1 LNVQLVQFANLFK
14 DGKKVKMSTRSG
26 EFYTLADLV
35 DEIGRD
41 AARFYYLS
49 KQADQHLD
57 FDIDLAKADNKENIF
72 YYIQYAHA
80 RICSLQEKFLE
91 NNKKLPVSADEIENN
106 NYKNCDELIHEISKF
121 PDIVKRSG
129 ANLHPHLV
137 VYYLKDFSQCFHS
150 FYNDNHVL
158 SESLENMDSI
168 LFCLNAAKQVIA
180 NGLNLLGIEPIE
192 KM

>member
-1 LNVQLVQFANLFK
+1 
-14 DGKKVKMSTRSG
+14 MSTRSG

-80 RICSLQEKFLE
+80 RIYSLQEKYLE
-91 NNKKLPVSADEIENN
+91 NNKKLPGV
-106 NYKNCDELIHEISKF
+106 C
-121 PDIVKRSG
+121 
-129 ANLHPHLV
+129 
-137 VYYLKDFSQCFHS
+137 
-150 FYNDNHVL
+150 
-158 SESLENMDSI
+158 
-168 LFCLNAAKQVIA
+168 
-180 NGLNLLGIEPIE
+180 
-192 KM
+192 